1 MPASAS
7 AFQQGQL
14 EGLGAGVLGYSLC
27 ADSAGQGPGPLDSI
41 PEPSSPE
48 HLQSYLHAPGC
59 NLGGTLLTSAAQ
71 GRLSTSWPRMKF
83 PNCPQQVAR
92 RCLYMGKGGWWGA
105 LLLEH
110 PGWASVTPNIPV
122 SPKTLDR
129 DSIMIPVL

>member
-14 EGLGAGVLGYSLC
+14 EGLGAGVPGYSLC

-59 NLGGTLLTSAAQ
+59 NLGGTLLTRCGTGWTFYITAEDEVSNLPTAGGKEVLVHGK
-71 GRLSTSWPRMKF
+71 GRLVGGSYLGAPW
-83 PNCPQQVAR
+83 
-92 RCLYMGKGGWWGA
+92 MGQCYSKY
-105 LLLEH
+105 
-110 PGWASVTPNIPV
+110 PSQ
-122 SPKTLDR
+122 S
-129 DSIMIPVL
+129 